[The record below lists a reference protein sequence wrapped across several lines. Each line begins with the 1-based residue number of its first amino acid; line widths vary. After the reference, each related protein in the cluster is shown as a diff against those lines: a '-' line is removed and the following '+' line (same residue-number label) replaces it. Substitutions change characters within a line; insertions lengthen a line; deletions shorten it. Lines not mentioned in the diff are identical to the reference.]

1 MTGWQRF
8 FLLIVCM
15 AATLIL
21 WPQYDQAGWSFVLMA
36 GILWTCVIIM
46 LSVLSGIFGIY
57 KFEFLNRFISILFLG
72 ALIAC
77 LLYYFPLKNAETPFS
92 RMKAGKWPTT
102 QDVQTGLERL
112 TIDVDFLRRNMHK
125 EGKSIQQKIDEA
137 SEVVEDFEKTA
148 KEKKE
153 AFDALAD

>member
-21 WPQYDQAGWSFVLMA
+21 WPQYDQAGLSFVLMA

-102 QDVQTGLERL
+102 QDVQIGLERL

-137 SEVVEDFEKTA
+137 SEVVEDFKKTA